1 MKSLFK
7 YKSLYQQTRQ
17 RDCIR
22 DGKEKLSFHNRP
34 QNKHSSYTIIFYIY
48 TYEMQRDIC
57 IWKYKQQE
65 TPLK

>member
-7 YKSLYQQTRQ
+7 YKSLYQQTTQ
-17 RDCIR
+17 RDCIKGM
-22 DGKEKLSFHNRP
+22 GKEKLSFHNRP
-34 QNKHSSYTIIFYIY
+34 QNKHSSYTII
-48 TYEMQRDIC
+48 YEIAKRH